1 MSVEITIKGPKNT
14 SEYRDAE
21 RLKRVFEQQVYKKL
35 DGRILLVANAT
46 LFGQAT
52 KDVDIIVFGAIDRF
66 YLDLNCRTHEDGS
79 ETKQRRV
86 FINNFCFCIE
96 SKSHSPRD
104 VTLDGQ
110 TLCVRYNGKLHDV
123 TTQSERQKYALKGFL
138 EERTG
143 KAPFICNFVW
153 LTNVDA
159 DALKALTSASQTT
172 LPHNNYLPSNLNLKW
187 LFQLACVQRPP
198 YHPNGREYVTFR
210 SMNRD
215 VEIADEEFSRS
226 LELFTEQKQAIGDM
240 SRKKLEIITRRLLD
254 FEDQKYAAA
263 IGKQLVVVSGRAGTG
278 KTIKL
283 LRIACDLARNH
294 GKRCLILTYN
304 LALVS
309 DIKRTLAL
317 SGIPDGIDSYT
328 VSIQSLYKFFFELL
342 LGFGITLNGQSGDE
356 QLRDRKGLED
366 FISHYR
372 EYLKALVEYIDEG
385 LIQQSDIQALM
396 LSRQDEV
403 AWDYLLIDEAQDW
416 DDDERK
422 VLFRIFG
429 ADKII
434 IADGRDQLVRS
445 HRPCN
450 WTKGIQA
457 FQKRPEQR
465 SLRQTRN
472 LVQFVNSYAQTFGL
486 NWRLE
491 PSDDLTGGKVIVIA
505 HPIEYEAFR
514 AERDRCVASGNKAYE
529 MMFLVPPSYV
539 DRTGDDSKFKLTDD
553 FAKAGFPTWDG
564 TSKDLRT
571 TYPTDLDQHR
581 ILQYDSCRGLEAWVT
596 VCIALDDFVR
606 YKSSTFDEEEQRE
619 ANSPA
624 EDELFQA
631 SSDELRHAFV
641 YLWSLIPLTRAID
654 TVVITVKN
662 PNSDYAKRL
671 KECCLANRDFS
682 EWRE

>member
-14 SEYRDAE
+14 PEYRDAE
-21 RLKRVFEQQVYKKL
+21 RLKRVFEQQIYNKL
-35 DGRILLVANAT
+35 DGRILIVANAT

-52 KDVDIIVFGAIDRF
+52 KDVDIIVFGTVDRF
-66 YLDLNCRTHEDGS
+66 YLDLNCRTHEDNS
-79 ETKQRRV
+79 EIKPRRV

-104 VTLDGQ
+104 VVLDGQ
-110 TLCVRYNGKLHDV
+110 TLCVRYNDKLHDV
-123 TTQSERQKYALKGFL
+123 TTQSERQKYALKSFL
-138 EERTG
+138 DERTG

-198 YHPNGREYVTFR
+198 YHPAGREYCTFR

-215 VEIADEEFSRS
+215 VEIADEEFTRA

-263 IGKQLVVVSGRAGTG
+263 IGKQLVVISGRAGTG

-317 SGIPDGIDSYT
+317 SGIPDGIDTYT

-356 QLRDRKGLED
+356 QLRDRKGLAD

-396 LSRQDEV
+396 LSRHDEV
-403 AWDYLLIDEAQDW
+403 AWDYLLVDEAQDW
-416 DDDERK
+416 DDEERK
-422 VLFRIFG
+422 VLFKIFG

-505 HPIEYEAFR
+505 QPIEYEAFR
-514 AERDRCVASGNKAYE
+514 AERDRCVSSGNKAYE

-539 DRTGDDSKFKLTDD
+539 DRTGDDSRFKLTAD
-553 FAKAGFPTWDG
+553 FLEAGFPTWDG

-596 VCIALDDFVR
+596 ICIALDDFVR
-606 YKSSTFDEEEQRE
+606 YKAATFDEEEQRHANTSAE
-619 ANSPA
+619 A
-624 EDELFQA
+624 ELFQA

-641 YLWSLIPLTRAID
+641 HLWSLIPLTRAID
-654 TVVITVKN
+654 TLVITLRN
-662 PNSDYAKRL
+662 PQSEYSQKL
-671 KECCLANRDFS
+671 KQCCLANRDFV